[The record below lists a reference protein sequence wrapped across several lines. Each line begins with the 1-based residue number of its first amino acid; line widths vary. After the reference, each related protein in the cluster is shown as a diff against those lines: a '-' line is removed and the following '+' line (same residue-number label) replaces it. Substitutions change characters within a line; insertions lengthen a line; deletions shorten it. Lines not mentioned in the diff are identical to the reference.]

1 MSNTSVGCLRRHNLS
16 KWERDVVDAETFED
30 DSRLRLCWDCKN
42 MEHERLVENLSSFM
56 VQEFKCNLDMVK
68 SSAIL
73 PYILLPEITK
83 QEKDFKYKVLE
94 CIVTAIKTKTN
105 PVNGKKFGKDGLTE
119 YIVKSIIRYKRTGHI
134 IPERV
139 EICTTLTPVQI
150 RILNDVLKEAERKQL
165 DDSSI
170 KTFTTISKIRK
181 LLINQRVKDTCKG
194 EY

>member
-1 MSNTSVGCLRRHNLS
+1 MSKADLGCLRARNVE
-16 KWERDVVDAETFED
+16 KWKRDANFAEVTGD
-30 DSRLRLCWDCKN
+30 DSELKLCWGGKN
-42 MEHERLVENLSSFM
+42 MEFEVDVDTLSNQMSKEFRCDLNM
-56 VQEFKCNLDMVK
+56 VT
-68 SSAIL
+68 SSAIR
-73 PYILLPEITK
+73 PYIMLPSNTK
-83 QEKDFKYKVLE
+83 QQKDFKYKVLE
-94 CIVTAIKTKTN
+94 CIVTAIKTQKN
-105 PVNGKKFGKDGLTE
+105 PVTGKKFGKDGLTE
-119 YIVKSIIRYKRTGHI
+119 YIVKNIIRYARTGHI
-134 IPERV
+134 VPERV

>member
-1 MSNTSVGCLRRHNLS
+1 MSNTSVGCLRRHNLA
-16 KWERDVVDAETFED
+16 KWRKDTIAAEGLGD
-30 DSRLRLCWDCKN
+30 DTDLKLCWDCKN
-42 MEHERLVENLSSFM
+42 MKNEKLVENLSEFM
-56 VQEFKCNLDMVK
+56 VDAFKCNLDMVK
-68 SSAIL
+68 SSAIM

-83 QEKDFKYKVLE
+83 QQKDFKYKVLE
-94 CIVTAIKTKTN
+94 CIVTAIKTQKN
-105 PVNGKKFGKDGLTE
+105 PVTGKKFGKDGLTE

-134 IPERV
+134 VPERV
-139 EICTTLTPVQI
+139 EICTMLTPVQI